1 MEDYYREILKEIGED
16 PDREGLARTPK
27 RAGEAMRFMT
37 RGYTESVDQLL
48 NNAVFHEEYDNMV
61 ILKDIE
67 FYSLCEH
74 HLLPFFGLCHVAYL
88 PAGKIIG
95 LSKIARLVDMFSR
108 RLQVQE
114 RMTAEIA
121 HALEEAI
128 QPRGVA
134 VVCEAKHMCMLIRGV
149 QKQNS
154 SMVTSYVSGTFR
166 EDQRTRTEFMEL
178 LRISRS
184 SDR

>member
-1 MEDYYREILKEIGED
+1 MDQLYREIIREIGED
-16 PDREGLARTPK
+16 PEREGLLRTPR
-27 RAGEAMRFMT
+27 RAAEAMKFMT
-37 RGYTESVDQLL
+37 RGYTETVEEVL
-48 NNAVFHEEYDNMV
+48 NEAIFHEEYDDMV

-74 HLLPFFGLCHVAYL
+74 HLLPFFGRCHVAYL
-88 PAGKIIG
+88 PSGKVIG

-121 HALEEAI
+121 QALEEAI
-128 QPRGVA
+128 EPRGVA

-149 QKQNS
+149 QKQYS
-154 SMVTSYVSGTFR
+154 SMVTSHVSGAFR
-166 EDQRTRTEFMEL
+166 DDPRTRTEFMEL
-178 LRISRS
+178 LGVTRNTGF
-184 SDR
+184 

>member
-1 MEDYYREILKEIGED
+1 VNELYRGILQGVGED
-16 PDREGLARTPK
+16 PEREGLLLTPN
-27 RAGEAMRFMT
+27 RAAEAMRFMT
-37 RGYTESVDQLL
+37 RGYGQSVEEVL
-48 NNAVFHEEYDNMV
+48 NGAIFHEEYDDMV

-67 FYSLCEH
+67 FYSTCEH

-121 HALEEAI
+121 RALEEAI

-149 QKQNS
+149 QKQSS
-154 SMVTSYVSGTFR
+154 SMVTSHVSGAFR
-166 EDQRTRTEFMEL
+166 EDPRTRTEFMDL
-178 LRISRS
+178 LKVTRGA
-184 SDR
+184 